1 MMSLTS
7 LSMQTA
13 SAAIEMPI
21 AGTIPITPNGH
32 GIAIPHRNTHMI
44 IHTTEVGTDTAV
56 EVKESIITHARA
68 RITTIVSQ
76 PGILKIPT
84 LGVTALLLAQA
95 TLN

>member
-21 AGTIPITPNGH
+21 AGTIPITPNRH
-32 GIAIPHRNTHMI
+32 GIAITHRNTHGS
-44 IHTTEVGTDTAV
+44 IHTAEGGGDIAMELKVPV
-56 EVKESIITHARA
+56 ITQARA
-68 RITTIVSQ
+68 RIMTIVSQ

-84 LGVTALLLAQA
+84 LGVTALQSAQA